1 VVVERGKHIRLNKNQ
16 QLRVKTAYETQIR

>member
-1 VVVERGKHIRLNKNQ
+1 MIERGKDIRLNANQ